1 MKIVLCITG
10 ASGVIYGFKT
20 LESLIRKS
28 IEVSLVISKSGYEV
42 ISEELHLKKNDPAI
56 LTNLI
61 DKKSSKIIKK
71 YKIDDLTAPFASGS
85 TDYDACLIVPCS
97 MSTLAKIANGIT
109 DNLITRTA
117 DVFLKERR
125 KLIILVRETPLN
137 LIHIENMKKIATA
150 GAIVMPACP
159 AFYTKPESIDDIL
172 NFIVGRILDQIQIRD
187 HELYKPYKHE

>member
-1 MKIVLCITG
+1 LKIVLCITG